1 MGSTPSDSPGKN
13 AVTGG
18 PVSDPDVVVQLAESS
33 LREGLLDES
42 IRVCQEGLIA
52 HPNATAVRIV
62 LARALLNRGLLDEA
76 EREFALVL
84 KQSPANLPALRF
96 LGEISARK
104 GQAEEARQ
112 YQARAL
118 RLGSD
123 DREGQNRLAVLPEGQ
138 AADSAIAATRPR
150 PEDPLASP
158 TLAALY
164 ASQGYTDVANAI
176 FSQVGQPKSETAGAW
191 TAEDTSEQA
200 TADRSVLEKLLLFR
214 ESARKLREANS
225 SPERSS
231 KP

>member
-1 MGSTPSDSPGKN
+1 MAPSELAGDTGSRSANDGQ
-13 AVTGG
+13 
-18 PVSDPDVVVQLAESS
+18 VSDPHAYVQLAESS
-33 LREGLLDES
+33 LREGLLDEA
-42 IRVCQEGLIA
+42 IRLCREALIA
-52 HPNATAVRIV
+52 HPDDTAVRTV

-104 GQAEEARQ
+104 GQTEEARQ

-118 RLGSD
+118 RLGSNARD
-123 DREGQNRLAVLPEGQ
+123 GQDRLAASPEGQ
-138 AADSAIAATRPR
+138 AADSTATPPR
-150 PEDPLASP
+150 REDPLASP
-158 TLAALY
+158 TLAGLY
-164 ASQGYTDVANAI
+164 ASQGYTDVASAI
-176 FSQVGQPKSETAGAW
+176 FSQVGQPKPETAGAQ
-191 TAEDTSEQA
+191 TAEDTSGQA
-200 TADRSVLEKLLLFR
+200 TTDRSVLEKLLLFR